1 MATPHVE
8 GAPVDRPARIRQAL
22 RSLVAER
29 GFHGASMSAIAK
41 AAGVAAGTAYVHY
54 SSKDEIVID
63 AYVEAKRDL
72 WEAVSQV
79 IDPGAS
85 TRGRFVALWRATYK
99 HFRTDP
105 NIARFL
111 LQVDRS
117 PFSSP
122 AHAAAMADHDSSFDE
137 LFDDL
142 REVLIDLPPMVL
154 YDLGLAPAIR
164 MAGTGEPL
172 SDAQITTAATA
183 CWRAITGR

>member
-1 MATPHVE
+1 M
-8 GAPVDRPARIRQAL
+8 
-22 RSLVAER
+22 AER

-72 WEAVSQV
+72 WGAVGQV
-79 IDPGAS
+79 IDTGAS
-85 TRGRFVALWRATYK
+85 IRDRFVALWRATYR
-99 HFRTDP
+99 HFLTAP

-117 PFSSP
+117 PFGSP
-122 AHAAAMADHDSSFDE
+122 AHSAAMADHDSSFDE
-137 LFDDL
+137 LFADL

-164 MAGTGEPL
+164 MAATGEPL
-172 SDAQITTAATA
+172 SDTQITTSANA
-183 CWRAITGR
+183 CWRAITSQ